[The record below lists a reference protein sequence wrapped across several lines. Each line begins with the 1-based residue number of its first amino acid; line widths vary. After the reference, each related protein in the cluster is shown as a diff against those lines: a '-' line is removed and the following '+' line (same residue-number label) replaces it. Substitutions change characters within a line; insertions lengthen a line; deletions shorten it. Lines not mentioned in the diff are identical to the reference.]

1 MQHRPFGTT
10 GFEVSAL
17 GFGAMR
23 MPLRSDDQTDIDRP
37 AAIRMI
43 RHAIDAGVDYL
54 DTAWPYHGG
63 ASEGLCGE
71 ALRDGYGQRVR
82 VATKLPTWMI
92 NDDRPRVAPFLD
104 EQLRRLGRE
113 HIEVYLIHA
122 LQRPLWET
130 TQRFELIGQ
139 LEDARRAG
147 KIGHIAFSFHGDLPL
162 FREIVDAYEGWAMAQ
177 IQYNWANTT
186 VQAGRAGLDYAAAKG
201 LAVVV
206 MEPLLGGEL
215 VAPPPSVLAE
225 LARVAPADQSPVGK
239 ALRWLWDQPG
249 VSTVLSGMSTMDQL
263 DENLGHARAA
273 RVGRYGDQDQ
283 VHFQAASDALF
294 AAYPVHCTKCRYCLP
309 CPQGVN
315 IPRNFELY
323 NDKVAFAGRQDQHNN
338 IMYRMMA
345 EHEKASACVQCGE
358 CEAKCPQGIEIA
370 SWMPRA
376 VESFGGG

>member
-1 MQHRPFGTT
+1 MQHRPFGSHD
-10 GFEVSAL
+10 FQVSAL

-23 MPLRSDDQTDIDRP
+23 LPLRSDDQADIDRP
-37 AAIRMI
+37 QAIRMI

-71 ALRDGYGQRVR
+71 ALRDGYGERVR
-82 VATKLPTWMI
+82 VATKLPTWLI
-92 NDDRPRVAPFLD
+92 GDSNPLVAPFLD
-104 EQLRRLGRE
+104 EQLQRLGRD
-113 HIEVYLIHA
+113 HIDVYLLHA
-122 LQRPLWET
+122 LQRPFWEIT
-130 TQRFELIGQ
+130 ERYELIGQ
-139 LEDARRAG
+139 LEDARQAG

-186 VQAGRAGLDYAAAKG
+186 VQAGRAGLEYAAAKG

-215 VAPPPSVLAE
+215 VSPPPSVLAA
-225 LARVAPADQSPVGK
+225 LARITPADQRPVGK
-239 ALRWLWDQPG
+239 ALHWLWDQPG
-249 VSTVLSGMSTMDQL
+249 VSTVLSGMSTMAQL
-263 DENLGHARAA
+263 EENLDHARASRA
-273 RVGRYGDQDQ
+273 GCYGDADQD
-283 VHFQAASDALF
+283 HFQAAAEALV
-294 AAYPVHCTKCRYCLP
+294 AAYPVRCTKCRYCLP

-323 NDKVAFAGRQDQHNN
+323 NDKVAFEGRQDQHNN
-338 IMYRMMA
+338 VMYRLMA

-358 CEAKCPQGIEIA
+358 CEARCPQSIEIA
-370 SWMPRA
+370 TIMPQVA
-376 VESFGGG
+376 ESFGG